1 MMNWA
6 ATPAPPAPGLLAGSP
21 NLGLSVFQ
29 PGSFLADGLG
39 PVLATSACGYPV
51 VPLACARINPAAAL
65 RWGPRGRA
73 TARLCCAVD

>member
-51 VPLACARINPAAAL
+51 VPLACARIHAPFFSE
-65 RWGPRGRA
+65 
-73 TARLCCAVD
+73 TTQK